1 MAIVYIGIG
10 SNIGNRQENCREAV
24 RQLALRGL
32 KVGRQSSMIE
42 TEPWGVAEQPR
53 FMNMAVEAETDL
65 SPKLLY
71 DVLKDIETA
80 MGRRKAVRWG
90 PRVIDLDILFYDDL
104 ILDTERLVIPHPLL
118 HERDFVL
125 IPLAEIAP
133 EKVHPLLNKTIAEL
147 SMAVSQKTLRSEE
160 SNMP

>member
-24 RQLALRGL
+24 RQLGPRGL

-53 FMNMAVEAETDL
+53 FMNMALEAETDL

-80 MGRRKAVRWG
+80 MGRSKAVRWG

-147 SMAVSQKTLRSEE
+147 NMAVSQKTLRSEE